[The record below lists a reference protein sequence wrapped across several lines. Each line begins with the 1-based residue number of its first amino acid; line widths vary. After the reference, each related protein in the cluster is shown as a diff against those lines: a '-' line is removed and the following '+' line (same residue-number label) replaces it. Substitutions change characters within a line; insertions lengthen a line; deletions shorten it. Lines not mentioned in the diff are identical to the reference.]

1 MGFGDS
7 YHYECVKVEGN
18 SNKVMEIYKLMAE
31 DGKINGYTPIIIIED
46 EHGLMEENIK
56 FAEEDYGSFDKFI
69 KNCLSSYNTVDIKKF
84 FEERKKYYEEE
95 EKMEQQDADNLYEPS
110 NTIYLGENVENIYIA
125 KIPTTKPYEV
135 FAYVPIGGFD
145 ECPDNIIHIAI
156 AKYWYEKYG
165 AIPVCIGNDC
175 IQYKVEQPIKDCE
188 KLEELSMEQYLYC
201 GDIIWQGLE
210 SLNNLKTSLGNST
223 VWYFWWE

>member
-175 IQYKVEQPIKDCE
+175 IQYKVEQPIKDRE